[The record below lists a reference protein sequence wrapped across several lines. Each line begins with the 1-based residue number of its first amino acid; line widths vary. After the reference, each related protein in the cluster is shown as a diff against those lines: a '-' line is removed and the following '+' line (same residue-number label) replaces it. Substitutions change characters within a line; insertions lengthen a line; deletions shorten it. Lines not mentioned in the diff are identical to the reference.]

1 MVRLTLH
8 GNIISVNT
16 FSSVCNQ
23 STVELF
29 DIVLTTMYATL
40 EDLEI
45 YRYALESNCR
55 YFYFKYH
62 IIESR
67 GVNEIFVVLT

>member
-1 MVRLTLH
+1 MRDKVLSGENITDTLH
-8 GNIISVNT
+8 GNMISVNT

-45 YRYALESNCR
+45 YRYAL
-55 YFYFKYH
+55 
-62 IIESR
+62 
-67 GVNEIFVVLT
+67 

>member
-8 GNIISVNT
+8 GNMISVKT
-16 FSSVCNQ
+16 LSSVSNQ
-23 STVELF
+23 NPHELF

-45 YRYALESNCR
+45 YRYAL
-55 YFYFKYH
+55 
-62 IIESR
+62 
-67 GVNEIFVVLT
+67 